1 MKFNQKMSRRD
12 FLKLSGAM
20 LGGLLLPRSK
30 GVFSNYLPQADVP
43 QSANLGRICAG
54 EEGAWFH
61 LKTEP
66 NVYAPDGKIVWRD
79 DVVVWK
85 REVVANQL
93 DYDRYNQRWVETPDG
108 FLPVYMVQPV
118 KNLPNQPLT
127 NLPINPDGSKGMWV
141 EITVPVVDIK
151 PTRFPAASYWIREVN
166 KPRIYYSQVF
176 WAYDVRQENG
186 NWEYLLMEKWGA
198 EPDSYWV
205 DATACRQIMPEEVTP
220 IHLEARDKL
229 IKVSMKYQTLS
240 AFEGSRE
247 VYFCEVSTGG
257 RDGTPIG
264 NFPIWRKMISTHMSA
279 GGLVAYDTPGIGW
292 TTLFHGEGAA
302 IHAAFWHNNFG
313 TALSHGCI
321 NCRPEDAKWI
331 WRWSN
336 PQVSY
341 FPGEWTSTDG
351 GASSTRVEVSY

>member
-1 MKFNQKMSRRD
+1 
-12 FLKLSGAM
+12 
-20 LGGLLLPRSK
+20 
-30 GVFSNYLPQADVP
+30 V
-43 QSANLGRICAG
+43 
-54 EEGAWFH
+54 
-61 LKTEP
+61 
-66 NVYAPDGKIVWRD
+66 
-79 DVVVWK
+79 
-85 REVVANQL
+85 
-93 DYDRYNQRWVETPDG
+93 
-108 FLPVYMVQPV
+108 
-118 KNLPNQPLT
+118 
-127 NLPINPDGSKGMWV
+127 
-141 EITVPVVDIK
+141 
-151 PTRFPAASYWIREVN
+151 PAASYWIREVN

-186 NWEYLLMEKWGA
+186 TWEYLLMEKWGA

-205 DATACRQIMPEEVTP
+205 DATACRQIMPDEVTP
-220 IHLEARDKL
+220 IHPDVGDKL
-229 IKVSMKYQTLS
+229 IKVNMTYQTLS
-240 AFEGSRE
+240 AFEGSKE
-247 VYFCEVSTGG
+247 VYFCEISTGG
-257 RDGTPIG
+257 PDGTPLG